1 MTEQD
6 RANIVATINGMS
18 EEELEVVVTCISD
31 AILGRELASR
41 LYEARKFKDAVM
53 NLIENEK

>member
-6 RANIVATINGMS
+6 KANLITTINGMN
-18 EEELEVVVTCISD
+18 EEEQEVVVTCIPD
-31 AILGRELASR
+31 AILGKELASR
-41 LYEARKFKDAVM
+41 LYEARRFKEAVM

>member
-31 AILGRELASR
+31 AILRRELASR